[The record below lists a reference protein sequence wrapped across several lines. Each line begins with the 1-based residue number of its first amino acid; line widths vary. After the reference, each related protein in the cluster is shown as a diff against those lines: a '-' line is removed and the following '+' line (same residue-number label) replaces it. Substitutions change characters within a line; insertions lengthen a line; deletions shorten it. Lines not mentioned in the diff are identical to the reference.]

1 MVIELR
7 LQVGKL
13 GTNEITINVVRCNHG
28 TSKSDYCIPYIT
40 FNCFSTIIV
49 FKYNNDIWGVTKT

>member
-13 GTNEITINVVRCNHG
+13 GTNEITINVIRCNVSTG
-28 TSKSDYCIPYIT
+28 KSNHCISYIT
-40 FNCFSTIIV
+40 FNCFNTIIV
-49 FKYNNDIWGVTKT
+49 FKYNNDIWGVAKI